1 MTDDV
6 VSRVALGYAPRAEHH
21 DAILGFTEH
30 LTAALARRPDITASL
45 LLRRRRAAWCTD
57 VDDAAVPLHEALRQT
72 RASELALQY
81 NPFSYGHWGAAPGLL
96 AELLAARR
104 HGSLR
109 RLVLVVHE
117 AFVAMPALRYRLMA
131 AVQRR
136 QLGALMSLADVVLAT
151 TEAWLP
157 MLESV
162 RRGTPVAVIP
172 VGSNMPDRRADRAAT
187 RTALGASAETLV
199 IATFGMRRPD
209 QLVGHIAAG
218 LRLALADGHEVVFV
232 SLGHASD
239 ELPLEHRRLRIVSP
253 GPQPAVE
260 LARLLAGA
268 DLFLAPYADGVTTR
282 RTTMMAALQHGLCVV
297 STEAEESRHRSLR
310 EPALGLVRVNDEVG
324 FAVLCRALAGDAAA
338 RLRCGLAA
346 RQLYEQHYSWEAV
359 AERFVQLRVGR
370 D

>member
-1 MTDDV
+1 MTDV
-6 VSRVALGYAPRAEHH
+6 VSRVALGYAPRPAHH

-30 LTAALARRPDITASL
+30 LSAALARRPDIAASL

-57 VDDAAVPLHEALRQT
+57 VGDAAATLHEALRQT
-72 RASELALQY
+72 GASELALQY
-81 NPFSYGHWGAAPGLL
+81 NPFSYGHWGVAPGLL

-117 AFVAMPALRYRLMA
+117 AFVVMPGLRYSLMA

-136 QLGALMSLADVVLAT
+136 QLGALMRLADVVLAT

-157 MLESV
+157 VLESV

-172 VGSNMPDRRADRAAT
+172 VGSNMPDQRADRAAT
-187 RTALGASAETLV
+187 RTALGACAETLV
-199 IATFGMRRPD
+199 VATFGMGRPH
-209 QLVGHIAAG
+209 QLVGHVAAG

-239 ELPLEHRRLRIVSP
+239 ELPLEHRRLRIVRP

-282 RTTMMAALQHGLCVV
+282 RTTLMAALQHGLCVV
-297 STEAEESRHRSLR
+297 STAAEPSRHCSLR
-310 EPALGLVRVNDEVG
+310 EPALGLAPIADEAR
-324 FAVLCRALAGDAAA
+324 FALLCRTLAGDAAA
-338 RLRCGLAA
+338 RLRYGLAA
-346 RQLYEQHYSWEAV
+346 RQLYEQHYSWEAI
-359 AERFVQLRVGR
+359 AARFVQLHVGR